1 MIAQDEHLV
10 SSPCIIEIF
19 WLASICQAFNPAYER
34 KISDLPKMLVPLYLI
49 ATRVLLP
56 CTELRHPV
64 GTVILRSKRMR

>member
-10 SSPCIIEIF
+10 SSPWIIEIF
-19 WLASICQAFNPAYER
+19 WLASIHQAFNPAYER
-34 KISDLPKMLVPLYLI
+34 EISDLPKMLVLLYLI